1 MSAYMRSKVSI
12 NGKRQSAPLT
22 MWRRINEK
30 EKLAI
35 ATINISSTYTE
46 VWIPSIV

>member
-1 MSAYMRSKVSI
+1 MLEIVQRFLFVV
-12 NGKRQSAPLT
+12 PLT
-22 MWRRINEK
+22 MWRRINGK